1 MQLTFSFHNL
11 LQRLQARAQLLQAI
25 RDYFQQQQVLEVETP
40 YVSAF
45 ATPDPQL
52 ASVPCY
58 PLPESVAT
66 KINQTRA
73 GETEAKAIEAKSQF
87 YLHTSP
93 EYAMKRLLAA
103 GSGDIFQLARAFR
116 QGEVGR
122 WHQPEFTLLE
132 WYRLGFDFAAIIA
145 DTLQLLRHLDVEH
158 PVYYFDYFEL
168 FSKSGLRPAA
178 SAADIIAASQ
188 ARGIP
193 MPKSLGE
200 DLDAWRDFWF
210 SYVIAPAL
218 PKQALSVV
226 RYFPASQ
233 AALAALA
240 PNGCAYR
247 FEVFY
252 EHLELA
258 NGFVELTD
266 PCEQAA
272 RFAAENVRR
281 RQAAL
286 PEMPVDQDFLQAL
299 AQLPPCAGVALG
311 VDRLALV
318 VAKEN
323 NLAAVLPFTWQ
334 N

>member
-1 MQLTFSFHNL
+1 MQLSFFSQNL
-11 LQRLQARAQLLQAI
+11 QQRLQVRAQLLHAI
-25 RDYFQQQQVLEVETP
+25 RAYFQQQQVLEVETP
-40 YVSAF
+40 YLSAF

-52 ASVPCY
+52 ASVPCH
-58 PLPESVAT
+58 PVHDPALTQALHS
-66 KINQTRA
+66 
-73 GETEAKAIEAKSQF
+73 KARTIF

-103 GSGDIFQLARAFR
+103 GSGDIFQLARVFR
-116 QGEVGR
+116 QGELGR
-122 WHQPEFTLLE
+122 LHQPEFTLLE

-145 DTLQLLRHLDVEH
+145 DTLNLLRHLNVELS
-158 PVYYFDYFEL
+158 VYYFDYFEL
-168 FSKSGLRPAA
+168 FSKSGLAPTA
-178 SAADIIAASQ
+178 SVADIIAASQ

-193 MPKSLGE
+193 MPASLGE

-210 SYVIAPAL
+210 SYVLAPAL
-218 PKQALSVV
+218 PKAALSVV

-272 RFAAENVRR
+272 RFACENARR

-286 PEMPVDQDFLQAL
+286 PEMPVDADFLQAL

-311 VDRLALV
+311 VDRLAMLL
-318 VAKEN
+318 AKAN
-323 NLAAVLPFTWQ
+323 DLAHVLPFTWQ

>member
-1 MQLTFSFHNL
+1 MQLSFSSQTL
-11 LQRLQARAQLLQAI
+11 QQRLQARAQLLEAM
-25 RDYFQQQQVLEVETP
+25 RSYFHQQQVLEVETP
-40 YVSAF
+40 YLSAF

-58 PLPESVAT
+58 PFFHDGAAT
-66 KINQTRA
+66 QAHTPKATTR
-73 GETEAKAIEAKSQF
+73 F

-103 GSGDIFQLARAFR
+103 GSGDIFQLARVFR

-122 WHQPEFTLLE
+122 FHQPEFTLLE
-132 WYRLGFDFAAIIA
+132 WYRLAFDFAAIIA
-145 DTLQLLRHLDVEH
+145 DTLNLLRHLNVLY
-158 PVYYFDYFEL
+158 PVNYFDYFEL
-168 FSKSGLRPAA
+168 FSESGLAPTATAA
-178 SAADIIAASQ
+178 AIIAGCQS
-188 ARGIP
+188 RGLP
-193 MPKSLGE
+193 MPDSLGE

-210 SYVIAPAL
+210 SSVIAPAL

-266 PCEQAA
+266 PLEQAA
-272 RFAAENVRR
+272 RFACENDRR

-286 PEMPVDQDFLQAL
+286 PEMPVDQDFLTAL
-299 AQLPPCAGVALG
+299 AQLPPCAGVAIG
-311 VDRLALV
+311 VDRLALLL
-318 VAKEN
+318 AKAN
-323 NLAAVLPFTWQ
+323 NLAEVLPFTWQ